1 MIVVPEIRS
10 ETKESIALNYERR
23 TTPFTEY
30 IGAKVEDSFDWTT
43 VGAAGNYLSTMED
56 NEPAMTKDEWKQSDS
71 YRKDIEFEDF
81 SSTQAQAYAE
91 LYDER
96 QYNKSLIERSPTG
109 FRSVM
114 GFGAAMATQ
123 FVDPIN
129 YIPFVN
135 IGSKL
140 GIGGKAVAATAKG
153 YIGRRAAA
161 TALDAL
167 IGTAITEPFI
177 ANELNKQGENIT
189 FNQIAM
195 DMIFA
200 PIVGGTFGTVGGSLT
215 ARKAL
220 RQENRLKAGNMME
233 KSLVDDDLDIPIDVS
248 EQHKR
253 YAEGFNKDLAP
264 EDQISIKDSNYATA
278 KEYPAIDEVAP
289 KKYTSEI
296 EQIKNEVVDSGINSD
311 TGHFAQMDDIEMLR
325 KEGRL
330 SAEDEALLKEVDID
344 IDKSYDAYLL
354 AGKCVMR

>member
-1 MIVVPEIRS
+1 MLVLPESRG
-10 ETKESIALNYERR
+10 ETNQSIAIDYERR

-30 IGAKVEDSFDWTT
+30 IGAKVQESFDWTT

-81 SSTQAQAYAE
+81 SETQAQTYAE

-114 GFGAAMATQ
+114 GFGASLMTQ
-123 FVDPIN
+123 FLDPVN
-129 YIPFVN
+129 YIPFVG

-140 GIGGKAVAATAKG
+140 GVGGKAIVAGAKG
-153 YIGRRAAA
+153 YVGRRAAVSA
-161 TALDAL
+161 IDAF

-177 ANELNKQGENIT
+177 AHELNKQGENIT
-189 FNQIAM
+189 FNQIAL

-200 PIVGGTFGTVGGSLT
+200 PVVGATFGAVGGGLT

-233 KSLVDDDLDIPIDVS
+233 KSLVDDDLDMAVDVS
-248 EQHKR
+248 AQHKR
-253 YAEGFNKDLAP
+253 YAKDFNKDLSP
-264 EDQISIKDSNYATA
+264 EDQISIEDSNYATA
-278 KEYPAIDEVAP
+278 KEYPEMKEVAP
-289 KKYTSEI
+289 RKYTTEI
-296 EQIKNEVVDSGINSD
+296 DQVKNEVVDSGINAD
-311 TGHFAQMDDIEMLR
+311 TGHFAKMDEVEALR

-330 SAEDEALLKEVDID
+330 TAEDEALLKEVEVDID
-344 IDKSYDAYLL
+344 ETYNAYKM
-354 AGKCVMR
+354 AADCVMR